1 MNTETTNAILKS
13 LVIPVFYEEKIES
26 CLDIID
32 ACYAG
37 GIKAIE
43 YLNRGDAA
51 EKNFPEIVK
60 HVRDHCHDLKI
71 GIGSV
76 LNHEQAENFIK
87 LGTDFVV
94 SPLLNEKIAEQCN
107 HHGICWIPGCATPT
121 EIATADELGAS
132 IIKVFP
138 GNVLGPGF
146 IKSVLGPMP
155 GLKLMPTGGVEPSQ
169 ANLRSWFKAGACC
182 VGIGSQ
188 LINRET
194 MENPQ
199 MITAKIIEIL
209 EIIHSFNGI
218 NE

>member
-1 MNTETTNAILKS
+1 M
-13 LVIPVFYEEKIES
+13 
-26 CLDIID
+26 
-32 ACYAG
+32 
-37 GIKAIE
+37 IE

-60 HVRDHCHDLKI
+60 HVRDRCPDLKI
-71 GIGSV
+71 GVGSV

-87 LGTDFVV
+87 LGADFVV
-94 SPLLNEKIAEQCN
+94 SPLLNKKIAEHCK

-121 EIATADELGAS
+121 EIAKADELGAS

-155 GLKLMPTGGVEPSQ
+155 GLKLMPTGGVEPAQ
-169 ANLRSWFKAGACC
+169 ENLRSWFEAGASC

-194 MENPQ
+194 NENPQ

-209 EIIHSFNGI
+209 EIIHTFNGI